1 MLTPILLLPLWL
13 KPVLEPKLP
22 KPLTWADVQPAI
34 ELIDSIEELRD
45 AGSEKARIQILKDN
59 NRGENPK
66 DVRKRLRNIPWKHRL
81 VRYCP
86 PCKEMFVVDGR
97 KEKSEQRCHSC
108 GSNEIYKDEEE
119 YLKTP
124 NK

>member
-1 MLTPILLLPLWL
+1 MINSTTTFTAERA
-13 KPVLEPKLP
+13 V
-22 KPLTWADVQPAI
+22 
-34 ELIDSIEELRD
+34 ELIEELRD

-59 NRGENPK
+59 NKGKNPK
-66 DVRKRLRNIPWKHRL
+66 EVRKRLRNIPWKHRL
-81 VRYCP
+81 VRCCP

-108 GSNEIYKDEEE
+108 GSNEIYKDEDE
-119 YLKTP
+119 YLKTL